1 MSDVSFKFIGWCN
14 ETDRE
19 GHKHDKVW
27 GYFTQDVKSGYG
39 ADCYIFWGARDKK
52 NTIKFKA
59 DKVNSELEKLAGQ
72 KQHRKNYRQITEKK
86 LLEIWPDFYDQMEMK
101 LTFAVLANKVM

>member
-1 MSDVSFKFIGWCN
+1 MADISFKFIGWCN
-14 ETDRE
+14 ETDRA

-27 GYFTQDVKSGYG
+27 GYFTTDVNAGYG

-52 NTIKFKA
+52 NTLRFKK
-59 DKVNSELEKLAGQ
+59 DHMYGHLEDLAHQ
-72 KQHRKNYRQITEKK
+72 KQDKKNYNRISEKK

-101 LTFAVLANKVM
+101 LMFAVLANKVM